1 VAMLEQV
8 GFPMERTAE
17 EAWPDFR
24 GWRVNY
30 ETVAY
35 RLADRLTAPPAPWT
49 GARRHLRS
57 GPVAPNRPP
66 QRSPSTL
73 ASLRPDVVVA
83 PNARR
88 HGGSGRGAD

>member
-1 VAMLEQV
+1 MLSHV

-35 RLADRLTAPPAPWT
+35 HLCDHLTAPPAPWS
-49 GARRHLRS
+49 GRRRHLRS
-57 GPVAPNRPP
+57 GVVAPLRPP
-66 QRSPSTL
+66 QRTPEVF
-73 ASLRPDVVVA
+73 AMLRPEVVIA
-83 PNARR
+83 PTVHRR
-88 HGGSGRGAD
+88 ESRPRE